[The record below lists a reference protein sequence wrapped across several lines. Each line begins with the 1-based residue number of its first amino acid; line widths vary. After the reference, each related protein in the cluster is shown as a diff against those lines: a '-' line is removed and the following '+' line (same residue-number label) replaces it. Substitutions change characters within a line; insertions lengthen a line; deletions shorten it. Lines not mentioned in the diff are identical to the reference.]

1 MDVVEFIKTRSR
13 MCRVYDDCADC
24 PLDFFCEEEYQKQD
38 FGDCAVKAVRTVEQW
53 AKEHPVKTRQSE
65 MLKLFPDADMHNGV
79 LEFCPQRFGYFKDN
93 RKCCE
98 PKTEC
103 NECKRDFWLKEIK

>member
-1 MDVVEFIKTRSR
+1 MDAVEFLNKGTR
-13 MCRVYDDCADC
+13 MCHSYKGCVGCPMEQIDDCC
-24 PLDFFCEEEYQKQD
+24 MLSVNLKQMINI
-38 FGDCAVKAVRTVEQW
+38 VEQW

-65 MLKLFPDADMHNGV
+65 LLKLFPDVDMHNGV

-103 NECKRDFWLKEIK
+103 NECKCDFWLKEIE